1 MFFGVCN
8 KLFPVSVA
16 KSKQPGSRT
25 WCKRHYESWD
35 FPHVWRSSVELD
47 LSLDCSKVTSWDFYK
62 GNWKPIPNK
71 FSLWNQKNWPL
82 ATSFWNCL
90 DFQTIFW
97 DGPKIGGV
105 GRFGRGGGC
114 MREYYVLC
122 GADSFLSSLSSV
134 LTDYI
139 KTLEKSGCNFV
150 VFKFFE
156 MTPFGQAKMEKM
168 PKKDTS
174 TKLQSWRAPA
184 L

>member
-1 MFFGVCN
+1 
-8 KLFPVSVA
+8 
-16 KSKQPGSRT
+16 
-25 WCKRHYESWD
+25 
-35 FPHVWRSSVELD
+35 
-47 LSLDCSKVTSWDFYK
+47 
-62 GNWKPIPNK
+62 
-71 FSLWNQKNWPL
+71 
-82 ATSFWNCL
+82 
-90 DFQTIFW
+90 
-97 DGPKIGGV
+97 
-105 GRFGRGGGC
+105 